1 MGSFVL
7 KRLESID
14 IASSSTRPEDSH
26 LKDRQTSSFADD
38 RKQGRTLALEDLH
51 LAYGQREVLRG
62 LNLNVPSGQFLA
74 IVGRSGVGKS
84 SLMRLIVG
92 LDKPTSGRVSIDGAL
107 VNGLQKSVKLLF
119 QDARLLPWQTVLS
132 NVGIARSAG
141 WRDAAMKALSD
152 VGLADRHND
161 WPAVLSGGQRQR
173 VALARVLVGNPNV
186 LLLDEPFG
194 ALDALTRADMHVLLE
209 KLWLRERFTA
219 LLITHDVAEAVA
231 LADRVV
237 VMREGRVVFDVDVN
251 AERPRLRTSPELAE
265 LQSRILREV

>member
-1 MGSFVL
+1 MGSFML
-7 KRLESID
+7 KRLEN
-14 IASSSTRPEDSH
+14 AEGA
-26 LKDRQTSSFADD
+26 SFA
-38 RKQGRTLALEDLH
+38 RTDSPRMGHRALPFVEGDHKGKAVALEDLH
-51 LAYGQREVLRG
+51 LAFGRRQVLRG
-62 LNLNVPSGQFLA
+62 LNLTVPAGQFLA

-92 LDKPTSGRVSIDGAL
+92 LDKPTGGRASINGAL

-132 NVGIARSAG
+132 NVGIARSPG
-141 WRDAAMKALSD
+141 WRDGAMSALSD
-152 VGLADRHND
+152 VGLADRHDD

-173 VALARVLVGNPNV
+173 VALARVLVGNPSV

-194 ALDALTRADMHVLLE
+194 ALDALTRADMHALLE
-209 KLWLRERFTA
+209 TLWLRERFTA

-237 VMREGRVVFDVDVN
+237 VMREGRIVFDIDVN
-251 AERPRLRTSPELAE
+251 AERPRQRTNPDLAA
-265 LQSRILREV
+265 LQARVLREV